1 MIAIKRFSVATAVGL
16 ALSLLVNSEAFA
28 FTYTKI
34 ADSNDLF
41 SKFGLYPA
49 INNDGTVT
57 FSADLD
63 AGGSGIYIGSEGNTS
78 QIADSS
84 GQFSSFFPPAIADTG
99 IVAFKA
105 ALDEGGVGIYTGE
118 NTAPIAKSRV
128 AAALG
133 DLAINSKGS
142 VAFSQILDQG
152 VRAVLTNN
160 DGINTTIADT
170 TDTSPYS
177 RFEGIAINNAATVAF
192 TAELKDRGR
201 GIYTVSG
208 GNTTTIADTNGDFDF
223 LFNPAINN
231 AGTVAFKGVLKNLA
245 GEGIYTSDGQTLTK
259 IADNSS
265 VFDFF
270 ENPAIN
276 NQGTVAFKGVLK
288 KGGLGIYIGA
298 NPETDKVIALGD
310 SLLGSTVTDLYFSN
324 RGLNDKNQFAFYA
337 KLADGR
343 TGIFRADSD
352 YQEPTTSVVEP
363 GFALGLLTVGALGFT
378 KSRQKWTAFL
388 NRSAIPHDTLR

>member
-1 MIAIKRFSVATAVGL
+1 MIAIKRLSMATAVGL

-34 ADSNDLF
+34 AESSDLF
-41 SKFGLYPA
+41 SKFGFYPA

-57 FSADLD
+57 FSADLG
-63 AGGSGIYIGSEGNTS
+63 AGGSGIYIGSGGDTS
-78 QIADSS
+78 QIADTN
-84 GQFSSFFPPAIADTG
+84 GQFSSFLTPAIADTG

-118 NTAPIAKSRV
+118 NPVPIANSTIP
-128 AAALG
+128 AALG
-133 DLAINSKGS
+133 DLAINSKGN
-142 VAFSQILDQG
+142 VASSQILDG
-152 VRAVLTNN
+152 GIRAVLSNN

-170 TDTSPYS
+170 SDTSAYS
-177 RFEGIAINNAATVAF
+177 RFEGIAINNPGTVAF
-192 TAELKDRGR
+192 TAERRDRGR
-201 GIYTVSG
+201 GIYAVTS
-208 GNTTTIADTNGDFDF
+208 GNTITIADTNGDFDF

-245 GEGIYTSDGQTLTK
+245 GEGIYISDGQTLTK

-276 NQGTVAFKGVLK
+276 NQGTVAFKGVLRG
-288 KGGLGIYIGA
+288 GGLGIYTGA

-310 SLLGSTVTDLYFSN
+310 SLFGSTVTDLYFSN

-343 TGIFRADSD
+343 DGVFRADSD
-352 YQEPTTSVVEP
+352 YQEPTTSVPEP
-363 GFALGLLTVGALGFT
+363 GLALGLLTVGALGT
-378 KSRQKWTAFL
+378 V
-388 NRSAIPHDTLR
+388 LRRKRDCESGLPK

>member
-1 MIAIKRFSVATAVGL
+1 MIAIKRFSLATAVGL
-16 ALSLLVNSEAFA
+16 ALSLLVTSEGFA
-28 FTYTKI
+28 LTYTKI

-41 SKFGLYPA
+41 SKFGFFPA
-49 INNDGTVT
+49 INNDGTIT

-63 AGGSGIYIGSEGNTS
+63 AGGSGIYIGSGENTS
-78 QIADSS
+78 LIADRS

-99 IVAFKA
+99 LVAFKA
-105 ALDEGGVGIYTGE
+105 VLDEGTVGIYTSE
-118 NTAPIAKSRV
+118 NTVPIANSRV
-128 AAALG
+128 AAGLG
-133 DLAINSKGS
+133 DLAINSKGI

-152 VRAVLTNN
+152 IRAVLTNY
-160 DGINTTIADT
+160 DGINTTIADSS
-170 TDTSPYS
+170 DTNPYS
-177 RFEGIAINNAATVAF
+177 RFEGIAINNTGTVAF
-192 TAELKDRGR
+192 TAELKATGR
-201 GIYTVSG
+201 GIYTVNN
-208 GNTTTIADTNGDFDF
+208 GNTTTIADTNGEFDF

-288 KGGLGIYIGA
+288 GGGLGIYTGV
-298 NPETDKVIALGD
+298 NPVTDKVIALGD
-310 SLLGSTVTDLYFSN
+310 SLFGSTVTDLYFSN

-343 TGIFRADSD
+343 TGVFRADSD
-352 YQEPTTSVVEP
+352 YQEPTNSVPEP
-363 GFALGLLTVGALGFT
+363 GLALGLLTVGALGT
-378 KSRQKWTAFL
+378 VLGRKR
-388 NRSAIPHDTLR
+388 D

>member
-1 MIAIKRFSVATAVGL
+1 MIAIKRLSVATAVGL
-16 ALSLLVNSEAFA
+16 VLSLLVNSEAFA

-41 SKFGLYPA
+41 SKFGFYPA
-49 INNDGTVT
+49 IDNEGTVT
-57 FSADLD
+57 FSADRNAL
-63 AGGSGIYIGSEGNTS
+63 GSGIYTGSGENTS
-78 QIADSS
+78 LIADSS
-84 GQFSSFFPPAIADTG
+84 GQFSSFFTFAIADTG

-118 NTAPIAKSRV
+118 NTAPIANSRIP
-128 AAALG
+128 AALG
-133 DLAINSKGS
+133 DLAINSKGT
-142 VAFSQILDQG
+142 VTFSQILDQG

-170 TDTSPYS
+170 SDTSPYS
-177 RFEGIAINNAATVAF
+177 RFEGIAINSAGTVAF

-201 GIYTVSG
+201 GIYTVNG

-231 AGTVAFKGVLKNLA
+231 AGTVAFKGVLDKLA

-276 NQGTVAFKGVLK
+276 NQGTVAFKAVLRG
-288 KGGLGIYIGA
+288 GGLGIYTGA

-324 RGLNDKNQFAFYA
+324 RGLNDKNQFVFYA

-343 TGIFRADSD
+343 TGVFRADSD
-352 YQEPTTSVVEP
+352 YQDPTTSVPEP
-363 GFALGLLTVGALGFT
+363 GFALGLLTVGGLG
-378 KSRQKWTAFL
+378 AV
-388 NRSAIPHDTLR
+388 LRRKRDCRGGLRT

>member
-1 MIAIKRFSVATAVGL
+1 MIAIKRLSMATAVGL
-16 ALSLLVNSEAFA
+16 ALSLLATTEAFG

-41 SKFGLYPA
+41 SKFGFYPA
-49 INNDGTVT
+49 INNEGTVT
-57 FSADLD
+57 FSAELH
-63 AGGSGIYIGSEGNTS
+63 AGGSGIYIGSGENTS

-84 GQFSSFFPPAIADTG
+84 GQFSSFFTPAIADTG

-105 ALDEGGVGIYTGE
+105 ALDEGGVGIYTGD
-118 NTAPIAKSRV
+118 NTEAIAKSRV
-128 AAALG
+128 GAALG
-133 DLAINSKGS
+133 DPAINSKGN

-170 TDTSPYS
+170 SDTSPYS
-177 RFEGIAINNAATVAF
+177 RFEGIAINNAGIVAF
-192 TAELKDRGR
+192 TAELKDRNR
-201 GIYTVSG
+201 GIYSVNG
-208 GNTTTIADTNGDFDF
+208 GNTTTIADTNGNFDF

-245 GEGIYTSDGQTLTK
+245 GEGIYTSDGETLTK
-259 IADNSS
+259 IADNNS
-265 VFDFF
+265 VFHFF

-276 NQGTVAFKGVLK
+276 NQGIVAFKGVLK
-288 KGGLGIYIGA
+288 KGGLGIYTGP

-310 SLLGSTVTDLYFSN
+310 SLFGSTVTDLYFSN

-343 TGIFRADSD
+343 SGVFRADSD
-352 YQEPTTSVVEP
+352 YQEPTTSVPEP
-363 GFALGLLTVGALGFT
+363 GFVLGLLTVGALGAVLQR
-378 KSRQKWTAFL
+378 KR
-388 NRSAIPHDTLR
+388 